1 MQSLFFFIIALAL
14 LIVVHEFGHF
24 WVARRCGVKV
34 LKFSVGFGKPLWT
47 KQGRD
52 GTEYV
57 IAAIPLGGFVKM
69 LDEREGDVPP
79 DQLDRAFNRQP
90 LRSRVAIVVAGPVAN
105 LLFAVVAYW
114 FIFVMGISGI
124 RPIIDEVHIDS
135 PAAIAQLMPG
145 DELTAVNGR
154 STPTWWSASKALLEQ
169 SESGGTA
176 QLILRSGGREIRRA
190 LEIKKQDFM
199 SFNSV
204 TILQELGIAPIR
216 ITIAPIIGSIVK
228 GGAAEKSG
236 LQIGDRLLSAN
247 GEIINSWRVWVEL
260 IRTNPN
266 KPLVITIERL
276 GKQLEIS
283 ITPIRT
289 GENIGQIGAGVDSSQ
304 IVVPEEL
311 QAVFRYGPIDAIAPA
326 IAETQRFI
334 VLTLKSLVGMIT
346 GSVSSK
352 NLGGPIS
359 IAQYAGASAERGLIS
374 FVSFLAMIS
383 ISLGILNLLPIP
395 ILDGGHL
402 AMYLVEWLR
411 GKPLSES
418 TQLQGQKIGIILLL
432 MLMSL
437 AFFNDLSRLFG

>member
-69 LDEREGDVPP
+69 LDERKGDVPP

-90 LRSRVAIVVAGPVAN
+90 LRSRVSIVVAGPVAN
-105 LLFAVVAYW
+105 LLFSVVAYW

-124 RPIIDEVHIDS
+124 RPVIDEVHIDS

-176 QLILRSGGREIRRA
+176 QLILRSGGREIRRD

-216 ITIAPIIGSIVK
+216 IAIAPIIGSIVK
-228 GGAAEKSG
+228 GGAAERAG

-289 GENIGQIGAGVDSSQ
+289 VENIGRIGASVDSSQ

-326 IAETQRFI
+326 ITETQRFI

>member
-90 LRSRVAIVVAGPVAN
+90 LRSRIAIVVAGPVAN
-105 LLFAVVAYW
+105 LLFAIVAYW

-135 PAAIAQLMPG
+135 PAAIAQLMSG
-145 DELTAVNGR
+145 DELTAVNGH
-154 STPTWWSASKALLEQ
+154 STPTWWSASKELLEQ

-176 QLILRSGGREIRRA
+176 QLILRSGGREIRRD

-204 TILQELGIAPIR
+204 TILQELGIKPIR

-228 GGAAEKSG
+228 GGAAEKAG
-236 LQIGDRLLSAN
+236 LQIGDRLVSAN

-311 QAVFRYGPIDAIAPA
+311 QAVFRYGPIDAIAAA
-326 IAETQRFI
+326 ITETQRFI
-334 VLTLKSLVGMIT
+334 VLTLKSLGGMIT

-418 TQLQGQKIGIILLL
+418 TQLQGQKVGIILLL